1 MREAKVLL
9 KPDTPDVQAMM
20 ALEAGALA
28 DAVARLRLL
37 PRRSWLLITSNL
49 DCLVE
54 AVDQEAAERL
64 VAVAEQA
71 ELAPR
76 PRPTLRW

>member
-1 MREAKVLL
+1 MAVELAKPL
-9 KPDTPDVQAMM
+9 
-20 ALEAGALA
+20 
-28 DAVARLRLL
+28 
-37 PRRSWLLITSNL
+37 L

-54 AVDQEAAERL
+54 AVGQETAERL

-76 PRPTLRW
+76 PPPTLRW